1 MVSPVQQNITFNN
14 RKDQQL
20 AGVLHTPDEQGGAKE
35 IRATALFAHCFTCTK
50 NILAAVHISNALAAE
65 GFRVLRFDFTGLGDS
80 DGQFEDTNFSA
91 NVEDL
96 VDAARWLDDT
106 YEAPAL
112 LAGHSL
118 GGTAVLAASH
128 AVPSCKAVATIGSP
142 ADAEHVLHLLGD
154 SIETIEAEGKASVL
168 LAGRPFTIRRDF
180 VDDVRSQRVRDGVHD
195 LRRALLIMHSPV
207 DELVSID
214 EAGRLYASAM
224 HPKSFISLDRAD
236 HLLTRAQD
244 SQYAGRV
251 LAAWATRY
259 LGESPTV

>member
-1 MVSPVQQNITFNN
+1 MQENIVFKN
-14 RKDQQL
+14 RHGQQL
-20 AGVLHTPDEQGGAKE
+20 AGLLHSPDSGSGSVQ
-35 IRATALFAHCFTCTK
+35 ATALFAHCFTCTK
-50 NILAAVHISNALAAE
+50 NILAAVHIANALADA

-80 DGQFEDTNFSA
+80 EGQFEDTHFSA

-96 VDAARWLDDT
+96 IDAAGWLEDE

-118 GGTAVLAASH
+118 GGTAVLAAAH
-128 AVPSCKAVATIGSP
+128 AVASCKAVATMGSP

-154 SIETIEAEGKASVL
+154 SIDTIQAEGKAAVQ

-180 VDDVRSQRVRDGVHD
+180 VEDVRSQSVRDSVRS
-195 LRRALLIMHSPV
+195 LRRALLIMHSPI

-214 EAGRLYASAM
+214 EAGRLYESAL
-224 HPKSFISLDRAD
+224 HPKSFVSLDRAD
-236 HLLTRAQD
+236 HLLTRAAD

-259 LGESPTV
+259 LGE